1 MVAGVPITVYD
12 RSECAGHI
20 ITVFVDFTSTG
31 VSREETITL
40 TAGLP
45 FFDLTK
51 NHPIICV
58 AFLATEN
65 DQLTTDIEDCSDL
78 TDSDMGRAVA
88 ATATGE
94 YRVKTANTFGFW
106 TE

>member
-51 NHPIICV
+51 NL
-58 AFLATEN
+58 FLF
-65 DQLTTDIEDCSDL
+65 LIL
-78 TDSDMGRAVA
+78 FV
-88 ATATGE
+88 
-94 YRVKTANTFGFW
+94 
-106 TE
+106 